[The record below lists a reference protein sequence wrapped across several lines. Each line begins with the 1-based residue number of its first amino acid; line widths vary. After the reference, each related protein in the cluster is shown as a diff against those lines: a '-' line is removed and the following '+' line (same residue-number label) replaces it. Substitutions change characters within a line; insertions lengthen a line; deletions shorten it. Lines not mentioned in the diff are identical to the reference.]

1 MFVFETDRLP
11 LERTHLMEW
20 LHLDPLDVFHRRNE
34 PGNAVNVRRIVGC
47 ARHQREADPDRLG
60 QRSQALREAQ
70 RRATAAGVRVDFRLG
85 DVTRLGDIGLEPSY
99 SLLHDFGCYH
109 GLKSDERARY
119 AEGVTPLAAPGASLY
134 MMEFTHA
141 LPPIPSGVSESEL
154 RERFG
159 QAWDLLWS
167 KPSESGTPAM
177 MRASAAWF
185 CLKKR

>member
-1 MFVFETDRLP
+1 L
-11 LERTHLMEW
+11 
-20 LHLDPLDVFHRRNE
+20 
-34 PGNAVNVRRIVGC
+34 
-47 ARHQREADPDRLG
+47 
-60 QRSQALREAQ
+60 
-70 RRATAAGVRVDFRLG
+70 AT
-85 DVTRLGDIGLEPSY
+85 
-99 SLLHDFGCYH
+99 
-109 GLKSDERARY
+109 
-119 AEGVTPLAAPGASLY
+119 PGASLY
-134 MMEFTHA
+134 MMEFTSA